1 MQLTFTQ
8 ATLAFAF
15 YWSFL
20 FAFKFLG
27 DRNNKISILLLRL
40 THQGAGNHHSGRRF
54 STQGLRCI
62 ETRTENLVAV
72 FAMGKKTVQMCL
84 YHSTYLKSQ
93 AVFLGGS
100 LSVVRAVRPQC
111 HSPCIGV
118 VLLQGRFRELKA
130 LRYKK
135 KCNNTT
141 KNGI

>member
-1 MQLTFTQ
+1 M
-8 ATLAFAF
+8 
-15 YWSFL
+15 Y
-20 FAFKFLG
+20 
-27 DRNNKISILLLRL
+27 RNMNRE
-40 THQGAGNHHSGRRF
+40 F
-54 STQGLRCI
+54 
-62 ETRTENLVAV
+62 VAV

-84 YHSTYLKSQ
+84 YYSTYLKSQ

-100 LSVVRAVRPQC
+100 LSVVRAVRPQY